1 MGINTGSRRKS
12 KLNDRA
18 LLNNL
23 RDHITMPPTNTGTTE
38 GDTHNNTPAYSGLFN
53 NAVIEPKR
61 NFIAAANNML
71 LTDSTQNAAIVIG
84 TDRPSSVGSGYGGLG
99 AQGANTIDIV
109 VGRMASNPHLKDGA
123 GVQNSFSG
131 DAARIYISQL
141 TDIDLNF
148 GLEEGFSGPSVGRS
162 AIGIKADAVRVIGR
176 EGVKIVSGRS
186 FAFKG
191 HGMFGEQNA
200 RGGKIHQPAP
210 PIELIAGNI
219 KEEASLFGFGPTKRH
234 LQGVAKGENVRDAF
248 RDLASVLDD
257 VQGALSA
264 LAQVL
269 TITCSAAA
277 ITPIPSQA
285 AAFAASSAIISSLIL
300 PAGHQARTTK
310 TLWGINFTDPSG
322 DKYVVSRNVYST

>member
-12 KLNDRA
+12 KINDRS

-23 RDHITMPPTNTGTTE
+23 RDVISMPSVETMNQQGETQ
-38 GDTHNNTPAYSGLFN
+38 NNTPAYSGLFN

-84 TDRPSSVGSGYGGLG
+84 SDRPSSIASGYGGMG

-109 VGRMASNPHLKDGA
+109 VGRMASNPHLQDGA

-131 DAARIYISQL
+131 DAARIYISQM

-148 GLEEGFSGPSVGRS
+148 GIEEGFTGPIVGRS
-162 AIGIKADAVRVIGR
+162 AIGVKADAVRIIGR
-176 EGVKIVSGRS
+176 EGVKIVTGKSY
-186 FAFKG
+186 AFKG

-210 PIELIAGNI
+210 PIELIAGNV
-219 KEEASLFGFGPTKRH
+219 KEEASLFGFGPKKRH

-248 RDLASVLDD
+248 RDLADVIDD
-257 VQGALSA
+257 IQGALSA

-285 AAFAASSAIISSLIL
+285 AAFGAASALISTLIL

-310 TLWGINFTDPSG
+310 TLWGVNFTDPSG